1 MKTTSTLWYS
11 VRGCMDVSGL
21 SMSTI
26 RRAIRDDKLKSN
38 KQGKKIFVKAE
49 WLEEYLTCRFN
60 PIKTKLIDSL
70 NTINK
75 QKGE

>member
-49 WLEEYLTCRFN
+49 WLEEYLTWKAKDILDALNRVN
-60 PIKTKLIDSL
+60 IK
-70 NTINK
+70 
-75 QKGE
+75 E

>member
-11 VRGCMDVSGL
+11 VKGCMDISGL

-26 RRAIRDDKLKSN
+26 RRAIWNNKLKSD
-38 KQGKKIFVKAE
+38 KQGKKIFVKAD
-49 WLEEYLTCRFN
+49 WLEEYLTWKFY
-60 PIKTKLIDSL
+60 PMKAKYTDSL
-70 NTINK
+70 NTINE

>member
-1 MKTTSTLWYS
+1 MKATSTLWYT
-11 VRGCMDVSGL
+11 VKGCMDISGL

-26 RRAIRDDKLKSN
+26 RRAIWSNKLKSDR
-38 KQGKKIFVKAE
+38 QREKIFVKAE

-60 PIKTKLIDSL
+60 PMKAKYTDSL

-75 QKGE
+75 QKGA

>member
-11 VRGCMDVSGL
+11 VKGCMDISGL

-26 RRAIRDDKLKSN
+26 RRAIWNNKLKSD

-49 WLEEYLTCRFN
+49 WLEEYLT
-60 PIKTKLIDSL
+60 
-70 NTINK
+70 
-75 QKGE
+75 

>member
-11 VRGCMDVSGL
+11 VKGCMDISGL

-26 RRAIRDDKLKSN
+26 RRAIRDNKLKSN
-38 KQGKKIFVKAE
+38 KKGKKIFVKAE
-49 WLEEYLTCRFN
+49 WLEEYLTCRFS
-60 PIKTKLIDSL
+60 PMKVKYTDSL
-70 NTINK
+70 NTIIK